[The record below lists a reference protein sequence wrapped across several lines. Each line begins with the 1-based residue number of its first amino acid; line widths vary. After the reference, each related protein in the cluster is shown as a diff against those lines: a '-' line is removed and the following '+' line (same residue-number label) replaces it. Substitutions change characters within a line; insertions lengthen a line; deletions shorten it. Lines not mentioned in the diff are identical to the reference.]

1 MKKSYLTVALTLA
14 CLLGVVMTAHAQD
27 SRSIVVNVPFEFVA
41 GSSLLP
47 AGRYSIEPISRDSG
61 SPLVLHGYDNG
72 VFLLPIVFDG
82 LFEGQASVRFEQVGN
97 KHFLSKI
104 QTPAGAYTIVTRRPM
119 TDSVMV
125 NIDGTLSPA
134 GAN

>member
-1 MKKSYLTVALTLA
+1 MKKSYFIVVLTLT
-14 CLLGVVMTAHAQD
+14 CLLGAALTAHAQD

-41 GSSLLP
+41 GARVLP
-47 AGRYSIEPISRDSG
+47 AGRYSVEPIFRDSG
-61 SPLVLHGYDNG
+61 SALVIHGYDNS

-82 LFEGQASVRFEQVGN
+82 LFDGQANVRFEQVGN

-104 QTPAGAYTIVTRRPM
+104 QTPAGAYTIVTPRPM
-119 TDSVMV
+119 AKSVMV
-125 NIDGTLSPA
+125 NGDGTLSPA